1 MSCRKFITML
11 AGLACAAAVSGP
23 LLAQAQ
29 APKGAPPPRP
39 GRCWNAPS
47 KPCARTSRKR

>member
-1 MSCRKFITML
+1 MSSRTFTRIF
-11 AGLACAAAVSGP
+11 AGLASAIAVSG
-23 LLAQAQ
+23 LLFAQAQ
-29 APKGAPPPRP
+29 APQGAPPLRP